1 MPDYVL
7 IKEILKPDTE
17 GGYIIN
23 DGDKAETYY
32 EVVAEGAEKLPNPII
47 SIDLSGKSE
56 QDIETILKPHRS
68 LGVQFLDSRAFV
80 KKNSIVTVTRTG
92 NPYEFEEGKYFIVHR
107 DDINGYFE

>member
-7 IKEILKPDTE
+7 IKEIMKPDTE
-17 GGYIIN
+17 GGYVALH

-32 EVVAEGAEKLPNPII
+32 EIAKVQESLLPKFKI
-47 SIDLSGKSE
+47 GE
-56 QDIETILKPHRS
+56 
-68 LGVQFLDSRAFV
+68 
-80 KKNSIVTVTRTG
+80 IVTVTRTG